1 MSSNPIR
8 LKYLFKKYLD
18 NTCSK
23 QDLEEFWQ
31 LMSELSENDLVLQEL
46 QEQWQ
51 KEDNAR
57 PIGHDE
63 LDTVFERVQ
72 QKIGKY
78 EAKAGYTTKVRP
90 IGNRRMYITI
100 AASLLL
106 SIALGWWYFSN
117 TATEKTKPSVL
128 AKENPLRIISLPD
141 GTIVTLN
148 HDSHLDYPAAF
159 GDSSREVSL
168 TGEAYFDVAHDAAK
182 PFLVHTGAFVTR
194 VLGTAFNIRAYSK
207 DSLVAITVER
217 GKVQVQ
223 RQDNKQSL
231 SILLPGD
238 QLVIDKQAG
247 TPHLAKADMK
257 LVTQWKNNDLLFD
270 NIRFEDAAAILGRHF
285 NITFRFR
292 NDDLRNCRFTVD
304 FTGKSL
310 EEIRYVLGQLTR
322 STWTS
327 EGNEVIWLEG
337 KGCKD

>member
-31 LMSELSENDLVLQEL
+31 LMSELSENDFVLQEL

-51 KEDNAR
+51 QEENAH
-57 PIGHDE
+57 PPGNGE
-63 LDTVFERVQ
+63 LDRVFERVQ
-72 QKIGKY
+72 QKISKY
-78 EAKAGYTTKVRP
+78 ETGYTTKLRR
-90 IGNRRMYITI
+90 IGNRRIYFAI

-106 SIALGWWYFSN
+106 CIALGWWYFSN
-117 TATEKTKPSVL
+117 PATDKTMSSAL
-128 AKENPLRIISLPD
+128 AKENPLRIIALPD
-141 GTIVTLN
+141 GTTVTLN

-159 GDSSREVSL
+159 GGSSREVSL
-168 TGEAYFDVAHDAAK
+168 TGEAYFDVKHDPAR
-182 PFLVHTGAFVTR
+182 PFLVHTGAYITR
-194 VLGTAFNIRAYSK
+194 VLGTAFNIRAYTN

-247 TPHLAKADMK
+247 TPHLAKADVK

-270 NIRFEDAAAILGRHF
+270 NIRYEEAAVILGRHF
-285 NITFRFR
+285 NMTLKFR

-310 EEIRYVLGQLTR
+310 EEILEILGQLTR

-327 EGNEVIWLEG
+327 EGNETIWLEG
-337 KGCKD
+337 EGCKN